1 MSCSHPLTPVLRE
14 RFGELILDLQES
26 CGQLCM
32 EIGRE
37 SLLEVCRA
45 LRDEPAFFFAQL
57 TDLCGV
63 DYSAWGQGD
72 WGTNKSSATGFSR
85 AREMQ
90 PGAERPSDLAVVYH
104 LLSLEHNQRLRLR
117 VFVSDEPPSIASVV
131 ELWASA
137 NWYER
142 ECYDLFGIFFAGH
155 PDLRRILTDYGF
167 RGHPMRKDFPLQ
179 GRVEV
184 RYDTD
189 RQRVIYQPVT
199 VDNRVLAPRVL
210 REDNPLGQK
219 PRPEPRGTDAPQGK
233 QE

>member
-1 MSCSHPLTPVLRE
+1 MSSHPLTPALQE
-14 RFGELILDLQES
+14 HFGNQIRSLQES

-32 EIGRE
+32 EIGHDHV
-37 SLLEVCRA
+37 LDACRL
-45 LRDEPAFFFAQL
+45 LRDEPVFAFSQL

-72 WGTNKSSATGFSR
+72 WGTNKTTATGFSR
-85 AREMQ
+85 AREEQ
-90 PGAERPSDLAVVYH
+90 PDSDRDSDLAVVYH

-117 VFVSDEPPSIASVV
+117 AFVSGDPPSVASVV
-131 ELWASA
+131 EIWASA

-167 RGHPMRKDFPLQ
+167 LGHPLRKDFPLQ
-179 GRVEV
+179 GHVEV

-189 RQRVIYQPVT
+189 RQRVVYQPVT
-199 VDNRVLAPRVL
+199 IDNRVLVPRVL
-210 REDNPLGQK
+210 REDNPLGRQ
-219 PRPEPRGTDAPQGK
+219 PQPDSPGH
-233 QE
+233 QEQEQG